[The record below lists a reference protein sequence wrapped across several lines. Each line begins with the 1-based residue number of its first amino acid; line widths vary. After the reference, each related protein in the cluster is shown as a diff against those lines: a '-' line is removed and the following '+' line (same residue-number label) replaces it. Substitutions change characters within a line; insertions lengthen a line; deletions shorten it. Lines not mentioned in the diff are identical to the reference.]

1 MVRRTHRA
9 FRRVGSRRKFIWAR
23 STEAT
28 VSGTGTSVD
37 LLADF
42 RTNLGITA
50 GPIGITVVRVRGAFQ
65 VAYDTAA
72 TFTASTGVMVG
83 LVVASR
89 NLAAANV
96 PKAGTGPNEDWMW
109 HQWYPIGLGLD
120 KGATDDDTIMGY
132 MLDIK
137 AMRKIQEADQ
147 TLWFSIDSPDAVAFT
162 SHHRLS
168 VGIKLP

>member
-1 MVRRTHRA
+1 MRTIRRRS
-9 FRRVGSRRKFIWAR
+9 FRRSSSRRKFVWAR

-28 VSGTGTSVD
+28 ASGTGTAVD
-37 LLADF
+37 LLADL
-42 RTNLGITA
+42 RTNLGLLA
-50 GPIGITVVRVRGAFQ
+50 GPLGITVVRVRGAFQ

-72 TFTASTGVMVG
+72 TYSAATGVMVG
-83 LVVASR
+83 ILVASR

-120 KGATDDDTIMGY
+120 KGTTDDDTIMGY
-132 MLDIK
+132 MLDVK
-137 AMRKIQEADQ
+137 ASRKIQEADQ
-147 TLWFSIDSPDAVAFT
+147 TLWFTIDSPDATAFT
-162 SHHRLS
+162 SMHKVS